1 MFAIKR
7 NQIVVTAL
15 AVMIAVAG
23 YLNFTE
29 SKSSE
34 VKDVDL
40 NDATSYEALLND
52 DGSIATLADDG
63 DDTDGTEFALGDTT
77 DGSTDSDNTA
87 YDDTGAAIYVST
99 TPDTYF
105 VQAKLDREQS
115 RASQKQMLTEMINN
129 ENIDQAKKQECADN
143 LLQIQQRIEKE
154 TAAEAMIE
162 SKGFSEVYVRIDD
175 NTVDV
180 VVNKSELSETE
191 LAQIMDIVTRKT
203 GMKENQVRISPL
215 KSSEGT
221 TTNKK

>member
-29 SKSSE
+29 SNSGE
-34 VKDVDL
+34 VKNVDL
-40 NDATSYEALLND
+40 NEATSYEALLND
-52 DGSIATLADDG
+52 DGSIATIADDG
-63 DDTDGTEFALGDTT
+63 DDSDGMEYALGDTS
-77 DGSTDSDNTA
+77 DGDSTV

-129 ENIDQAKKQECADN
+129 ENLDQAKKQECADN
-143 LLQIQQRIEKE
+143 LLEIQQRIEKE

-180 VVNKSELSETE
+180 VVNKSELSEAE

-203 GMKENQVRISPL
+203 GMKESQVRISPL
-215 KSSEGT
+215 KSSESST
-221 TTNKK
+221 ANK

>member
-29 SKSSE
+29 SNSGE
-34 VKDVDL
+34 VKNVDL
-40 NDATSYEALLND
+40 NEATSYEALLND
-52 DGSIATLADDG
+52 DGSIATIADDG
-63 DDTDGTEFALGDTT
+63 DDSDGMEYALGDTA
-77 DGSTDSDNTA
+77 DGDSTV

-129 ENIDQAKKQECADN
+129 ENLDQAKKQECADN
-143 LLQIQQRIEKE
+143 LLEIQQRIEKE

-180 VVNKSELSETE
+180 VVNKSELSEAE

-203 GMKENQVRISPL
+203 GMKESQVRISPL
-215 KSSEGT
+215 KSSESST
-221 TTNKK
+221 SNK

>member
-29 SKSSE
+29 RNTSE
-34 VKDVDL
+34 VKNVDL
-40 NDATSYEALLND
+40 NDPTSYEALLND
-52 DGSIATLADDG
+52 DGSIATIADDE
-63 DDTDGTEFALGDTT
+63 DDSKDGMEFALGDTT
-77 DGSTDSDNTA
+77 EDGQTA
-87 YDDTGAAIYVST
+87 YDDTGAAVYVST

-143 LLQIQQRIEKE
+143 LLKIQQRIEKE

-203 GMKENQVRISPL
+203 GVKENQVRISPL
-215 KSSEGT
+215 KSSEST
-221 TTNKK
+221 TPTKK